1 MCSPLHFRNLP
12 SVEKKSCS
20 NWERG
25 ILNVYFT
32 MLAGLI
38 LVFFDQNKSITVTL
52 GCWFEQLN
60 YDRLFTV

>member
-12 SVEKKSCS
+12 NVEKKSCS

-32 MLAGLI
+32 MVAGLI
-38 LVFFDQNKSITVTL
+38 LVFFDQNNSITVTL